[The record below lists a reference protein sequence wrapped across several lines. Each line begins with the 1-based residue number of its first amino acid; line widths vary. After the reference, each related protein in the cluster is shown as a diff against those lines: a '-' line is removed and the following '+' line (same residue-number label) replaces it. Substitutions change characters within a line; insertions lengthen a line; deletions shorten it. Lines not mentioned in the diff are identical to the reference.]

1 MKTGELVKLA
11 KWCKNGS
18 SLMQIIEIKH
28 DFIKAM
34 FLTGPKTGKTSE
46 VFKGNLFSLDD
57 YDGAMEK
64 HDISRRSGS
73 AF

>member
-1 MKTGELVKLA
+1 MKTGELV
-11 KWCKNGS
+11 
-18 SLMQIIEIKH
+18 
-28 DFIKAM
+28 KAM

-57 YDGAMEK
+57 YDRAMEK